1 MITPKN
7 KTSLTRAM
15 LVSLTEKSKP
25 RFCLFCLVLK
35 TIKFDFLKFMDSLLT
50 VKQSDNLINLHL
62 QLVRVNSSFYVSKI
76 YLYYLQIRLNPTEII
91 NI

>member
-1 MITPKN
+1 
-7 KTSLTRAM
+7 M
-15 LVSLTEKSKP
+15 LVSLFAKSIKAKIFSILS
-25 RFCLFCLVLK
+25 RFKNNKIWF
-35 TIKFDFLKFMDSLLT
+35 FEAKFMDSLLT

>member
-1 MITPKN
+1 
-7 KTSLTRAM
+7 
-15 LVSLTEKSKP
+15 
-25 RFCLFCLVLK
+25 
-35 TIKFDFLKFMDSLLT
+35 MDSLLT